1 MKPLLLRNQHLSPT
15 FLVSALPLCIC
26 LLILLGVSVINIGIN
41 PEELSGRYK
50 LLPLLSETLYTILF
64 VFALL
69 STAILIGLVL
79 LGKRERRK
87 RHLNKRAEEAKRSSL
102 FQVLSVLTTLL
113 LPLLIIL
120 YLYHYKREQVEENLQ
135 HLFTFFRELSAFLQG
150 DASLPV
156 YESPLLGYLLFGA
169 LSFLFVAFITLGSWL
184 LIGGTEDE
192 EFPEPPPFETASAPL
207 LQTIEASLDNLLND
221 QDPRRAII
229 ATYYHFERL
238 LASQGFVRR
247 PSTTS
252 LEFMQEALLQL
263 PIPVDH
269 IQGLTTLFQQ
279 AKFSHHPIHER
290 NRMTAL
296 THLEAIRASLL
307 LNKETQDAY
316 TT

>member
-1 MKPLLLRNQHLSPT
+1 MKPLLLWNQHLSPT

-87 RHLNKRAEEAKRSSL
+87 RHPNKRAEEAKRSSL
-102 FQVLSVLTTLL
+102 FQVLSALTTLL
-113 LPLLIIL
+113 LPLLIVL

-169 LSFLFVAFITLGSWL
+169 LSFLFVAFITLGAWL

-192 EFPEPPPFETASAPL
+192 EFPETPPFATDPAPL

-221 QDPRRAII
+221 HDPRRAII

-238 LASQGFVRR
+238 LASQGFVRC
-247 PSTTS
+247 PSSTS
-252 LEFMQEALLQL
+252 LEFMQETLRQL

-269 IQGLTTLFQQ
+269 IQGLTVLFQQ

-290 NRMTAL
+290 NRVAAL
-296 THLEAIRASLL
+296 AHLEAIRASLL
-307 LNKETQDAY
+307 PN
-316 TT
+316 